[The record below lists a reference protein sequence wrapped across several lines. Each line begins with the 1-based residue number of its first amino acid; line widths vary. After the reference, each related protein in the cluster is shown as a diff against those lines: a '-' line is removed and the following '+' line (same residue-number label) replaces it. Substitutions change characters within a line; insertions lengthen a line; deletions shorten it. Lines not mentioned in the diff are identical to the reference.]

1 MRLFYLLFIFILC
14 FANGARAESLNEAPM
29 AVAEDA
35 QKPSQAG
42 EVAGTPASSGASA
55 SSVASVDSAASTD
68 KSAEQSFNIFEYQVD
83 GNTVL
88 PFSAIEKAVYPFLGE
103 QKTVEDVE
111 KARAALEKAFHSAG
125 YLTVF
130 VNTPEQ
136 EVTGG
141 LVKLEVQ
148 EGKVERLKV
157 VGAKYYSL
165 GRIKTKVA
173 EFQEGNVP
181 YFPKVQKQIAS
192 VNINADR
199 KVAPVLRPGKT
210 PGKVEVELKVDD
222 QLPFHGGIEL
232 NNRYSPNTTKT
243 RLNGSMRYDNLW
255 QRDHSVSLSFQVTP
269 EDTTETKV
277 LSATYVIPDDGDY
290 WAGYAVISK
299 SDVSAVGDVNVIG
312 DGNIFGLRYIHPLPA
327 AMDDY
332 YHNLTVG
339 VDYKDFK
346 ENTTVQGA
354 DSFATPISYMP
365 FLLGYNGTYNTPLTT
380 TKVDLNFTFSVRGLL
395 NDEQEFADK
404 RFLARPNFSYLRYN
418 LDHTYR
424 FYKQWEL
431 LASIGGQVTGDSIIS
446 NEQFAIG
453 GLNTVRGYLESN
465 ALGDMGVN
473 SSLELRTPPLQKY
486 FPDAVQSI
494 YALAFYD
501 YGFAKVR
508 DALPRQ
514 IDRFHLASTGFGFY
528 VKGRNGVFAELDY
541 AYVMRS
547 ALPLQDGYD
556 RLLFRIGYDW

>member
-1 MRLFYLLFIFILC
+1 MRFIYLLFWLGVSLHLQAQENPADIPPTEADAG
-14 FANGARAESLNEAPM
+14 ANVTQETAQATPKNASEESRF
-29 AVAEDA
+29 D
-35 QKPSQAG
+35 
-42 EVAGTPASSGASA
+42 
-55 SSVASVDSAASTD
+55 
-68 KSAEQSFNIFEYQVD
+68 IFEFQVD

-88 PFSAIEKAVYPFLGE
+88 PVSKVEKAVYPFLGE
-103 QKTVEDVE
+103 KKTVDDVE
-111 KARAALEKAFHSAG
+111 KARASLEKVFHESG

-148 EGKVERLKV
+148 EGKVERMRV

-165 GRIKTKVA
+165 GRIKSKVA
-173 EFQEGNVP
+173 EFAEGNVP
-181 YFPKVQKQIAS
+181 YFPNVQKQIAS
-192 VNINADR
+192 VNINNDR

-243 RLNGSMRYDNLW
+243 RLNGSLRYDNLW
-255 QRDHSVSLSFQVTP
+255 QRDHSLSLSFQVTP
-269 EDTTETKV
+269 EDISETKV

-327 AMDDY
+327 PMDEY
-332 YHNLTVG
+332 NHNLTVG

-354 DSFATPISYMP
+354 DSFATPISYLP
-365 FLLGYNGTYNTPLTT
+365 FLIGYNGTYNTPLTT
-380 TKVDLNFTFSVRGLL
+380 TKLDLNFTFSMRGLL

-404 RFLARPNFSYLRYN
+404 RFLARPNFAYLRYN
-418 LDHTYR
+418 FDHTYR

-431 LASIGGQVTGDSIIS
+431 LANIGGQVTGDSLIS

-465 ALGDMGVN
+465 SLGDYGVN
-473 SSLELRTPPLQKY
+473 SSVELHTPPLQKY
-486 FPDAVQSI
+486 LPDIFQSV

-508 DALPRQ
+508 DALPNQ
-514 IDRFHLASTGFGFY
+514 TDRFHLASSGFGLY
-528 VKGRNGVFAELDY
+528 AKGRNGLFAELDY
-541 AYVMRS
+541 AYILRTAGS
-547 ALPLQDGYD
+547 IDDGFD
-556 RLLFRIGYDW
+556 RLLFRFGYDW